1 MERLSALILRENV
14 QIYVEEWAASYGSPL
29 LFPSDDDTAAAVMVE
44 DGEDFRSHSGHAADQ
59 PQGIAF
65 VDGVRRAEASL
76 YQEDPASR
84 AMIHGIAAAHA
95 CGAVVCVPGERPA
108 YRDITVSRM
117 VVWGGGLTGVLPA
130 VPGGWAW
137 SAYSVDSTEVDAP
150 LKDLQRRMRKAEAEL
165 AERMMGDGYVTI
177 VDGPLSYLRNLD
189 LPVIGYVK
197 THHRRLLSLQAH
209 VLVATLGPGERS
221 SLFRLGE
228 DRYSCYLRLLPVPPG
243 ANPWHAIVRL
253 ELPQSVGLAAA
264 VAVAD
269 RAAALLPRFA
279 GIAHCDPRAPQN
291 LQPVGALEDH
301 LRHRMAPAALAY
313 RAVRDAAAA
322 LRNSVSA

>member
-1 MERLSALILRENV
+1 V

-29 LFPSDDDTAAAVMVE
+29 LFPGDDDTVVAVMVE
-44 DGEDFRSHSGHAADQ
+44 DGDDCRPHPGRAEDKPG
-59 PQGIAF
+59 GVAF

-76 YQEDPASR
+76 YQQHATTG

-95 CGAVVCVPGERPA
+95 SGAVVCLPGATPE
-108 YRDITVSRM
+108 YRDVTVTRM

-130 VPGGWAW
+130 VPGGWTW
-137 SAYSVDSTEVDAP
+137 STFSVDASEVDAP

-165 AERMMGDGYVTI
+165 AERQMGQGFLTV

-189 LPVIGYVK
+189 VPVIGYVK
-197 THHRRLLSLQAH
+197 THYRRLLSPQHH
-209 VLVATLGPGERS
+209 VLVPTLGPGERS

-228 DRYSCYLRLLPVPPG
+228 DRYSCYLRLLSVPPG

-264 VAVAD
+264 IRVAD
-269 RAAALLPRFA
+269 RAAAMLPRFA

-301 LRHRMAPAALAY
+301 LRHRLAPAALAY
-313 RAVRDAAAA
+313 RAVRDAAAL
-322 LRNSVSA
+322 LRHSVPV